1 MEVEIVESS
10 VVVPSVVT
18 SKHCIWLSNLD
29 LLFAPRSHTPTITL
43 FRRHIS
49 DTNFFCVEILK
60 AALAKALLHFYPLAG
75 RVAVG
80 EDGRLEIQCTGEGV
94 LFVVARST
102 CTLDVLSDFT
112 PSEEMRQL
120 FVPSSDGN
128 DSMCV
133 MVQVTFFECGGV
145 CLGIATHHGVMDG
158 ISALHFINTWSDI
171 ARGAEGTVVVSHDR
185 TLLRARTPPTVV
197 FEHFEYQRCNPRRQ
211 LSTTMTVKLK
221 LSKDQLNSLKTSTEL
236 GSRRRISTFEAVT
249 AYVWRCACKARQLG
263 ADQETRLYMP
273 VDVRSRLKPSLPPG
287 YFGNAIVR
295 TSVAVATGEIVS
307 SPLQRTV
314 DQIHDA
320 VVRVADEYIRSI
332 IDLLELMKDIRDIGL
347 GSWQESQNDL
357 WVVSWLQ
364 LPVYEADFGW
374 GKPAFMARAQV
385 NNKGMLYILRSPE
398 GDGGGITLML
408 TLEPENM
415 PRFQK
420 VFTEELDSLKKTPN
434 VRN

>member
-10 VVVPSVVT
+10 FVVPSEDT
-18 SKHCIWLSNLD
+18 PKHSIWLSNLD
-29 LLFAPRSHTPTITL
+29 LMLAPRSHTPTITL
-43 FRRHIS
+43 FRYNGDR
-49 DTNFFCVEILK
+49 NFFSVEVLK

-120 FVPSSDGN
+120 LAPSSDGN
-128 DSMCV
+128 DSMCI
-133 MVQVTFFECGGV
+133 MLQVTFFECGGV

-158 ISALHFINTWSDI
+158 VSALHFINTWSDI

-185 TLLRARTPPTVV
+185 TLLRARSPPTALFDY
-197 FEHFEYQRCNPRRQ
+197 FEDQCCKPGRQ
-211 LSTTMTVKLK
+211 LYNSITAQLK
-221 LSKDQLNSLKTSTEL
+221 LSKDQLTSLKTSIEL
-236 GSRRRISTFEAVT
+236 GSRRRVSTFEAVT
-249 AYVWRCACKARQLG
+249 AYVWRCACKARQLE
-263 ADQETRLYMP
+263 ADQETRLYTA
-273 VDVRSRLKPSLPPG
+273 VDVRSRLKPPLPPG
-287 YFGNAIVR
+287 YFGNAVVR

-314 DQIHDA
+314 EQIHDA
-320 VVRVADEYIRSI
+320 VVRVDDEYIRSI
-332 IDLLELMKDIRDIGL
+332 IDLLELMKDIGHMAL
-347 GSWQESQNDL
+347 GTWQESQNDL

-374 GKPAFMARAQV
+374 GKPAFMARAHV
-385 NNKGMLYILRSPE
+385 NRRGALYILRSAE
-398 GDGGGITLML
+398 GDGGITLML

-420 VFTEELDSLKKTPN
+420 VFIQELDCLKQAGA
-434 VRN
+434 